1 MGRLIKP
8 AITLRDN
15 EFQGDLA
22 CWLREQSGDNSERM
36 ERLRRNLRR
45 ARDAELT
52 ERQREMV
59 HLYYDRGHSM
69 TKIAME
75 LAVNK
80 STVSRTLKRAKRKLY
95 RCLKYSL

>member
-1 MGRLIKP
+1 MARPIKP

-15 EFQGDLA
+15 EVRGDLA
-22 CWLREQSGDNSERM
+22 RWMREQNGDNSERM

-45 ARDAELT
+45 AREADLT

-59 HLYYDRGHSM
+59 YLYYDRGHSV

-75 LAVNK
+75 LNVNK
-80 STVSRTLKRAKRKLY
+80 STVSRTLSRARQKLKC
-95 RCLKYSL
+95 CLKYSL

>member
-1 MGRLIKP
+1 MAQIKP
-8 AITLRDN
+8 PITLRDN
-15 EFQGDLA
+15 EVQGDLA
-22 CWLREQSGDNSERM
+22 RWLQEQSGDNSERL

-45 ARDAELT
+45 ARESELT
-52 ERQREMV
+52 ERQRQML

-80 STVSRTLKRAKRKLY
+80 STVSRTLARARRRLY
-95 RCLKYSL
+95 QCLKYSL

>member
-1 MGRLIKP
+1 MARLIKP

-15 EFQGDLA
+15 EVQGDLA
-22 CWLREQSGDNSERM
+22 RWMREQNGDNSERM

-45 ARDAELT
+45 ARDADLT

-59 HLYYDRGHSM
+59 HLYYDRGHSV

-75 LAVNK
+75 LHVNK
-80 STVSRTLKRAKRKLY
+80 STVSRTLNRARGKLK